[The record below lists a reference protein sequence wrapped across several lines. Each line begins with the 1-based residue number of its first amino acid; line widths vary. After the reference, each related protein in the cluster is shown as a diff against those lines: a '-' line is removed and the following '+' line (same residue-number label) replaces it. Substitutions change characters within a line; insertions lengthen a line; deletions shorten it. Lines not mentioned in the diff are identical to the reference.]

1 MLRSP
6 LFRDTIQFLRT
17 LAHEDFFGWGA
28 TVLPSFGMAFPSDMT
43 RDRSALGLLY
53 RNHLLNSEGEA
64 TPMLHRLF
72 NRLFDKSQAPLD
84 AQYAACVILRYVAV
98 HHLFSQ
104 PENTP

>member
-6 LFRDTIQFLRT
+6 LQRDLLQFLRT

-43 RDRSALGLLY
+43 RDRAALGLTY
-53 RNHLLNSEGEA
+53 RNYLLDSEGEP
-64 TPMLHRLF
+64 TPMFLRLY

-98 HHLFSQ
+98 HHLFSH
-104 PENTP
+104 PGE